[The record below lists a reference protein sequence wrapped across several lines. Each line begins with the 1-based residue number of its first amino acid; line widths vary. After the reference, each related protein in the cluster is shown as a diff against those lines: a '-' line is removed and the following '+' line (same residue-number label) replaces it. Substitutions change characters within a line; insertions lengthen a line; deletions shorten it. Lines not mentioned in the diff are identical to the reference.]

1 MITAPGDLTALL
13 GDDLTDSW
21 RPAFTATPRELFIP
35 DRALWVRGGKVTIP
49 IDRDTDPDTWMAAVY
64 SDDFIVTQLDG
75 GTTGGEGDYTSSSS
89 MPSIMLAML
98 TALDAH
104 EGQRVLEIGT
114 GTGYNAALL
123 AHRLGT
129 DAVVSIEIDRPHRLG
144 QRR

>member
-1 MITAPGDLTALL
+1 M
-13 GDDLTDSW
+13 
-21 RPAFTATPRELFIP
+21 
-35 DRALWVRGGKVTIP
+35 TIP

-64 SDDFIVTQLDG
+64 SDDFIVTQIDDG
-75 GTTGGEGDYTSSSS
+75 ATGGEGDYTSSS

-129 DAVVSIEIDRPHRLG
+129 DTVVSIEIDPDVAQQARANLAKVDCNVSVITADGAAGYPPGWTYKPLA
-144 QRR
+144 